1 MAILVR
7 ETFAIY
13 PSFSISFNITMNI
26 AIVGATGNVGRKILE
41 VLEKKKLVI
50 DNLYLLA
57 SSRSAGSK
65 INFNSQDH
73 EILNLETFDFSKVKI
88 TFFAAGGKISETF
101 VEKAAKHSLVIDNSS
116 FYRMDPD
123 VPLIVPQVNS
133 DHLNNIKK
141 NIIANP
147 NCSTAQLVIVLK
159 PLHDLF
165 KIKRIVVSTYQSVSG
180 GGKAPM
186 DELIEQTKQV
196 LQNDKVE
203 SKNFTKQIAFNVI
216 PHIDVFAD
224 DGYTKEELKMT
235 NETKKILDDKIDLTA
250 TCVRLPV
257 LVSHSES
264 VNIEFENP
272 FSLEKVRDALD
283 NFEGCKVID
292 DRSDGGYS
300 TPLEAEGRDETFISR
315 IREDKTIK
323 NGLNM
328 WIVSDNL
335 LRGAALNA
343 VEIAETLI
351 KNNFYGK

>member
-1 MAILVR
+1 
-7 ETFAIY
+7 
-13 PSFSISFNITMNI
+13 MNI
-26 AIVGATGNVGRKILE
+26 AIVGATGNVGRKIIE
-41 VLEKKKLVI
+41 VLEKKELSI
-50 DNLYLLA
+50 DNLYLVA
-57 SSRSAGSK
+57 SSKSAGSK
-65 INFNSQDH
+65 IKFKEKEH
-73 EILNLETFDFSKVKI
+73 EVFDLESFDFSKAKI
-88 TFFAAGGKISETF
+88 TFFAAGGKISEKF
-101 VEKAAKHSLVIDNSS
+101 AVNAAKNSIIIDNSS
-116 FYRMDPD
+116 YFRMDPD
-123 VPLIVPQVNS
+123 VPLIVPQVNPE
-133 DHLNNIKK
+133 HLNDIKK

-165 KIKRIVVSTYQSVSG
+165 KIKRVVVSTYQSVSG

-186 DELIEQTKQV
+186 DELIEQTKSV
-196 LQNDKVE
+196 LDNKKVE

-216 PHIDVFAD
+216 PQIDMFSD
-224 DGYTKEELKMT
+224 EGYTKEELKMT
-235 NETKKILDDKIDLTA
+235 NETKKILDEKIDLTA
-250 TCVRLPV
+250 TCVRIPV

-264 VNIEFENP
+264 VNIQFEKP
-272 FSLEKVRDALD
+272 FSLDEVKKALD

-292 DRSDGGYS
+292 ERSDGGYS
-300 TPLEAEGRDETFISR
+300 SPVEAAGKDETFISR

-323 NGLNM
+323 NGLNL

>member
-1 MAILVR
+1 
-7 ETFAIY
+7 
-13 PSFSISFNITMNI
+13 MNI

-41 VLEKKKLVI
+41 VLEKKELVI

-57 SSRSAGSK
+57 STRSAGSK
-65 INFNSQDH
+65 INFKGKEH
-73 EILNLETFDFSKVKI
+73 EVFNLETFDFSKVKI
-88 TFFAAGGKISETF
+88 TFFAAGGKISEIF
-101 VEKAAKHSLVIDNSS
+101 AEKAAKHSLVIDNSS

-165 KIKRIVVSTYQSVSG
+165 TIKRIVVSTYQSVSG

-186 DELIEQTKQV
+186 DELIEQTK
-196 LQNDKVE
+196 LALENKKIE
-203 SKNFTKQIAFNVI
+203 SKNFTKQIAFNAI
-216 PHIDVFAD
+216 PHIDVFSE
-224 DGYTKEELKMT
+224 DGYTKEEIKMT
-235 NETKKILDDKIDLTA
+235 NETKKILDSGIDLTA

-257 LVSHSES
+257 LVSHSEA
-264 VNIEFENP
+264 VNIEFEKK
-272 FSLEKVRDALD
+272 FSLESVREALN
-283 NFEGCKVID
+283 NFKGCCVVDERI
-292 DRSDGGYS
+292 DGGYF

>member
-1 MAILVR
+1 
-7 ETFAIY
+7 
-13 PSFSISFNITMNI
+13 MNI

-41 VLEKKKLVI
+41 VLEKKELSI

-65 INFNSQDH
+65 INFLGDEH
-73 EILNLETFDFSKVKI
+73 EVLNLETFDFSRAKI
-88 TFFAAGGKISETF
+88 TFFAAGGKISEKF
-101 VEKAAKHSLVIDNSS
+101 AEKAAKHSLVIDNSS

-165 KIKRIVVSTYQSVSG
+165 TIKRIVVSTYQSVSG
-180 GGKAPM
+180 GGKAQM
-186 DELIEQTKQV
+186 DELIDQTK
-196 LQNDKVE
+196 LILEKKKVE
-203 SKNFTKQIAFNVI
+203 SKNFTKQIAFNAI
-216 PHIDVFAD
+216 PQIDVFAD

-235 NETKKILDDKIDLTA
+235 NEIKKILGSKIELTA

-264 VNIEFENP
+264 VNIELGKSFT
-272 FSLEKVRDALD
+272 LEKVRESLD
-283 NFEGCKVID
+283 NFEGCKVVD
-292 DRSDGGYS
+292 ERSDGGYI

-315 IREDKTIK
+315 IREDKTLN

-343 VEIAETLI
+343 VEIAEKLI